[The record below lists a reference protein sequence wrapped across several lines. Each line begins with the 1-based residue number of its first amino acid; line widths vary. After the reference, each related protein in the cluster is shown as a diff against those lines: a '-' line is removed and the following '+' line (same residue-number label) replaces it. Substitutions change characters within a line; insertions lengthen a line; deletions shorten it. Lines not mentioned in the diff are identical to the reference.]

1 MLAVLDEYQR
11 TERYEK
17 EYREKYAEPSL
28 YGWKCPSCSEKVV
41 QVPRY
46 EINLK
51 ENTIVSKVVC
61 ENCKTSFVPSNNGRY
76 DIGPYDTPELM
87 FIVSHLNRDIN
98 VGKFSWVWKQLPNHL
113 KYSLAFK
120 FPTEIF
126 AYYWNRISE
135 PFSLTIPQLDIVYPT
150 RIFFESKSENKLE
163 NKPKIENKPEN
174 KQLENKP
181 ENKQLE
187 NKPENKQLENKSEN
201 KKLENK
207 SENKKLEISV
217 VEKICIEVLGAIYV
231 AKDRGISVDFD
242 KFVEEA
248 KKLKVMIEE
257 AEPKIEKDEKK
268 SNRNPLAHKQIPDD
282 VYDALPPIPEEQRI
296 VEFKYPW
303 NPKSEKYLREW
314 NRHYNG
320 MGQPFTLPTKLI
332 YETE

>member
-11 TERYEK
+11 SERYEQ

-28 YGWKCPSCSEKVV
+28 YGWKCPDCCERVV

-46 EINLK
+46 EIDLK
-51 ENTIVSKVVC
+51 ENTITSKVFC

-87 FIVSHLNRDIN
+87 FIVSRLNHDIN
-98 VGKFSWVWKQLPNHL
+98 VGKFHWVWKQLPNHL
-113 KYSLAFK
+113 KYAVSFK

-135 PFSLTIPQLDIVYPT
+135 PSSLTIPQLDIVYPT
-150 RIFFESKSENKLE
+150 RISFEVESKSENKTQPENKLE
-163 NKPKIENKPEN
+163 NKPKIESKPKNKLENKPKIESTPKN
-174 KQLENKP
+174 KQLENKL
-181 ENKQLE
+181 ENKQ
-187 NKPENKQLENKSEN
+187 S
-201 KKLENK
+201 
-207 SENKKLEISV
+207 EISV
-217 VEKICIEVLGAIYV
+217 VEKICIEALGAIYV

-248 KKLKVMIEE
+248 KKLKVTIEE
-257 AEPKIEKDEKK
+257 AGKPKIEKDEKK

-303 NPKSEKYLREW
+303 NSKGEKYLREW